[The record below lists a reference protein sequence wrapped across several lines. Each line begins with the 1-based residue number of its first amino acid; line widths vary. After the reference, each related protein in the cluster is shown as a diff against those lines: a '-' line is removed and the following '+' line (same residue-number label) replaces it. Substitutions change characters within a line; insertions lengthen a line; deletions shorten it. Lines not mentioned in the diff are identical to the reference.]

1 MKLFKPFFWETNNII
16 SILLIPLSLLV
27 RLSIFIKKTFIK
39 KLTFKI
45 PIICIGNIYIGGT
58 GKTPLSIFLAQELK
72 SMGKKPTIIKKFY
85 KEHQDE
91 HDLIKINFNSL
102 ILNKKRSEAIDEAIQ
117 KNFDTVI
124 LDDGFQDY
132 RIKKDISILCFNQN
146 QLIGNG
152 KVIPAGPLRES
163 FSSIKN
169 AQIIIIN
176 GQKNLHFEKKIL
188 KENSKLSIFYTKYKP
203 QNIEELKR
211 KKIIAVAGIGNPI
224 NFFNLLSEYKFKIDK
239 TIAFPDHYQF
249 SKSEI
254 LDILNDAKK
263 NDCQVLVTE
272 KDYYKIKKYDLKEV
286 KFLKVRLEIDNKLD
300 FLKKIDSIYA

>member
-1 MKLFKPFFWETNNII
+1 
-16 SILLIPLSLLV
+16 
-27 RLSIFIKKTFIK
+27 
-39 KLTFKI
+39 
-45 PIICIGNIYIGGT
+45 
-58 GKTPLSIFLAQELK
+58 
-72 SMGKKPTIIKKFY
+72 MGKKPTIIKKFY

-91 HDLIKINFNSL
+91 HELIKNNFNSL
-102 ILNKKRSEAIDEAIQ
+102 ILNKKRSKAIDEAVQ

-132 RIKKDISILCFNQN
+132 RINKDISILCFNQN

-152 KVIPAGPLRES
+152 RVIPAGPLRES

-176 GQKNLHFEKKIL
+176 GEKNLNFERKIL
-188 KENSKLSIFYTKYKP
+188 KENSNLSIFYIKYKP
-203 QNIEELKR
+203 QNIEELRK

-224 NFFNLLSEYKFKIDK
+224 NFFNLLSDYKFKIDK

-263 NDCQVLVTE
+263 NDCQVLLTE
-272 KDYYKIKKYDLKEV
+272 KDYYKIQKYDLKEV
-286 KFLKVRLEIDNKLD
+286 KFLKVELEIDDKLN
-300 FLKKIDSIYA
+300 FIKKINKIYA

>member
-72 SMGKKPTIIKKFY
+72 SMGKKPTIVKKFY

-102 ILNKKRSEAIDEAIQ
+102 ILNKKRSKAIDEAIQ

-254 LDILNDAKK
+254 LDILNDAKE
-263 NDCQVLVTE
+263 NDYQVLVTE

>member
-1 MKLFKPFFWETNNII
+1 MKLFKPVFWESNNII
-16 SILLIPLSLLV
+16 SILLIPFSLLV
-27 RLSIFIKKTFIK
+27 RLIIFIKKTFIK

-72 SMGKKPTIIKKFY
+72 NIGKKPTIVKKFY

-91 HDLIKINFNSL
+91 HELIKNNFNSL
-102 ILNKKRSEAIDEAIQ
+102 ILNKKRSKAIDEAVQ

-152 KVIPAGPLRES
+152 RVIPAGPLREN

-176 GQKNLHFEKKIL
+176 GEKNLRFERKIL
-188 KENSKLSIFYTKYKP
+188 KENSKLSIFYIKYKP
-203 QNIEELKR
+203 QNIEELRR

-239 TIAFPDHYQF
+239 TLAFPDHYQF

-254 LDILNDAKK
+254 LDILNDAKR
-263 NDCQVLVTE
+263 NDCQVLLTE
-272 KDYYKIKKYDLKEV
+272 KDYYKIQKYDLKEV
-286 KFLKVRLEIDNKLD
+286 KFLKVRLEIENKLD

>member
-1 MKLFKPFFWETNNII
+1 MKLFKPVFWESNNII
-16 SILLIPLSLLV
+16 SILLIPFSLLV
-27 RLSIFIKKTFIK
+27 RLIIFIKKTFIK

-72 SMGKKPTIIKKFY
+72 NIGKKPTIVKKFY

-91 HDLIKINFNSL
+91 HELIKNNFNSL
-102 ILNKKRSEAIDEAIQ
+102 ILNKKRSKAIDEAVQ

-152 KVIPAGPLRES
+152 RVIPAGPLREN

-169 AQIIIIN
+169 AQTIIIN
-176 GQKNLHFEKKIL
+176 GEKNLRFERKIL
-188 KENSKLSIFYTKYKP
+188 KENSKLSIFYIKYKP
-203 QNIEELKR
+203 QNIEELRR

-239 TIAFPDHYQF
+239 TLAFPDHYQF

-254 LDILNDAKK
+254 LDILNDAKR
-263 NDCQVLVTE
+263 NDCQVLLTE
-272 KDYYKIKKYDLKEV
+272 KDYYKIQKYDLKEV
-286 KFLKVRLEIDNKLD
+286 KFLKVELEIDNKLN
-300 FLKKIDSIYA
+300 FMKKINTIYA

>member
-1 MKLFKPFFWETNNII
+1 MKLFKPVFWESNNII
-16 SILLIPLSLLV
+16 SILLIPFSLLV
-27 RLSIFIKKTFIK
+27 RLIIFIKKTCIK

-72 SMGKKPTIIKKFY
+72 NIGKKPTIVKKFY

-91 HDLIKINFNSL
+91 HELIKNNFNSL
-102 ILNKKRSEAIDEAIQ
+102 ILNKKRSKAIDEAVQ
-117 KNFDTVI
+117 KKFDTVI

-132 RIKKDISILCFNQN
+132 RINKDISILCFNQN

-152 KVIPAGPLRES
+152 RVIPAGPLREN

-176 GQKNLHFEKKIL
+176 GEKNLRFERKIL
-188 KENSKLSIFYTKYKP
+188 KENSKLSIFYIKYKP
-203 QNIEELKR
+203 QNIEELRR

-254 LDILNDAKK
+254 LDILSDAKK
-263 NDCQVLVTE
+263 NDCQVLLTE
-272 KDYYKIKKYDLKEV
+272 KDYYKIQKYDLKEV
-286 KFLKVRLEIDNKLD
+286 KFLKVELEIDNKLN
-300 FLKKIDSIYA
+300 FMKKINTIYA

>member
-1 MKLFKPFFWETNNII
+1 MKLFKPVFWESNNII

-27 RLSIFIKKTFIK
+27 RLIILIKKTFIK

-45 PIICIGNIYIGGT
+45 PIICIGNIYLGGT

-72 SMGKKPTIIKKFY
+72 NMGKKPTIIKKFY

-91 HDLIKINFNSL
+91 HELIKNNFNSL
-102 ILNKKRSEAIDEAIQ
+102 ILNKKRSKAIDEAVQ

-132 RIKKDISILCFNQN
+132 RINKDISILCFNQN

-152 KVIPAGPLRES
+152 RVIPAGPLRES

-176 GQKNLHFEKKIL
+176 GEKNLNFERKIL
-188 KENSKLSIFYTKYKP
+188 KENSNLSIFYIKYKP
-203 QNIEELKR
+203 QNIEELRK

-224 NFFNLLSEYKFKIDK
+224 NFFNLLSDYKFKIDK

-263 NDCQVLVTE
+263 NDCQVLLTE
-272 KDYYKIKKYDLKEV
+272 KDYYKIQKYDLKEV
-286 KFLKVRLEIDNKLD
+286 KFLKVELEIDDKLN
-300 FLKKIDSIYA
+300 FIKKINKIYA

>member
-1 MKLFKPFFWETNNII
+1 MKLFKPVFWETNNII

-27 RLSIFIKKTFIK
+27 RLSIFIKKAFIK

-72 SMGKKPTIIKKFY
+72 NMGKKPTIVKKFY

-91 HDLIKINFNSL
+91 HELIKINFNSL
-102 ILNKKRSEAIDEAIQ
+102 ILNKKRSKAIDEAVQ

-188 KENSKLSIFYTKYKP
+188 KENNKLSIFYTKYKP

-254 LDILNDAKK
+254 LDIINDAKK

-272 KDYYKIKKYDLKEV
+272 KDYYKIKKYDLEEV
-286 KFLKVRLEIDNKLD
+286 KFLKVRLEIENKLD

>member
-58 GKTPLSIFLAQELK
+58 GKTPLYIFLAQELK
-72 SMGKKPTIIKKFY
+72 NMGKKPTIVKKFY

-254 LDILNDAKK
+254 LDILNDAKE